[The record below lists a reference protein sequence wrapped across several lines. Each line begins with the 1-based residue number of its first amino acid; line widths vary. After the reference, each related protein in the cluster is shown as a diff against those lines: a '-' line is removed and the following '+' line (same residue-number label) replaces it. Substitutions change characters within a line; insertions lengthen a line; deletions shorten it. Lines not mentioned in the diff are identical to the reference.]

1 LSCLAN
7 SMALISSL
15 AKWDG
20 TVFFLEDFAESS
32 LSRPILQKLKQAL
45 EKYKGRFTNLEQR
58 DKMTS
63 LIAKFDDDI
72 KEIRQPSARNSK
84 ERISGASMCT
94 DKILKKIGGKI
105 TRRITLEDKDSKFFN
120 EMTTHPLGW
129 AWFCTKEYDEVKLPT
144 YLLEIVTNA
153 EDAWSD
159 SFDSDSSNSSSSS
172 SDSENGEVY
181 TITKRKCRCV
191 EKKED

>member
-1 LSCLAN
+1 MSN
-7 SMALISSL
+7 Y
-15 AKWDG
+15 
-20 TVFFLEDFAESS
+20 
-32 LSRPILQKLKQAL
+32 IL
-45 EKYKGRFTNLEQR
+45 
-58 DKMTS
+58 
-63 LIAKFDDDI
+63 
-72 KEIRQPSARNSK
+72 
-84 ERISGASMCT
+84 
-94 DKILKKIGGKI
+94 
-105 TRRITLEDKDSKFFN
+105 
-120 EMTTHPLGW
+120 LGNK
-129 AWFCTKEYDEVKLPT
+129 WFCTKEYDEVKLPT